1 MNNDDKNDEV
11 KKLREEIERLKK
23 EIEDLK
29 KGSTMIESS
38 KDIITAF
45 VETFAELPKMI
56 QKEVS
61 RAISTAIPQKQG
73 DKVVIF
79 PFKDKKITSD
89 QRPEL
94 NIEKEIEMILDESL
108 PKNDEI
114 AESMDVD
121 AGLSDLI
128 KKMDPTEIS
137 DAMVV
142 LANPD
147 RIRILQFLY
156 EKDRYFS
163 ELEEYLRLGPSSL
176 RHHLSKLLDGGLVIQ
191 ERSRGKYSIS
201 KRGIAALILIAYL
214 YDKILKK
221 V

>member
-1 MNNDDKNDEV
+1 MDDDKEDEV

-29 KGSTMIESS
+29 KGSTMMDSS

-56 QKEVS
+56 QREVS
-61 RAISTAIPQKQG
+61 RSISTVIPQKQC

-79 PFKDKKITSD
+79 PFKDKKMASD
-89 QRPEL
+89 HRSEL

-108 PKNDEI
+108 PKSDGI
-114 AESMDVD
+114 TESMDVD

-163 ELEEYLRLGPSSL
+163 ELEEHLRLGPSSL

-201 KRGIAALILIAYL
+201 KRGVAALILIAYL
-214 YDKILKK
+214 YDRILKK